1 MIKTYIRVE
10 LSSEGESP
18 KQIIERMRQIDAV
31 PVIGEYD
38 FELNLGEDERLFDKL
53 EEIHHVLRGSGVSY
67 TVTTRNDIDKAPIN
81 NGTREITHMVD
92 QKPVELRKKLYRAKL
107 GRWREMGL
115 DVDELEQLL
124 DEDIDKFK
132 IASRT
137 FLKTHLDSISVVKD
151 KHPPQNLIDGEVLS
165 LITEEGKTLQ
175 DLMALTGYLEDQ
187 ITLSLGRL
195 ISAGSTVLDSSGKI
209 ECYRLVPPP
218 APPTRKPLKVL
229 DAAGEEDAEE
239 RIMNA
244 LRPNGSTKGQLVRG
258 SRLPTEQATKALA
271 SLSKK
276 GRIRVVRKGNRA
288 LFYPA

>member
-1 MIKTYIRVE
+1 MIKTYIRIE

-38 FELNLGEDERLFDKL
+38 FELSLGEDERLFDKL
-53 EEIHHVLRGSGVSY
+53 EDIHHVLRGSSVRY
-67 TVTTRNDIDKAPIN
+67 TVTTRTDVDKAAMN
-81 NGTREITHMVD
+81 NGIREITHMVD

-107 GRWREMGL
+107 ERWREMGL

-124 DEDIDKFK
+124 DEDLDKFK
-132 IASRT
+132 VASRT

-151 KHPPQNLIDGEVLS
+151 KHLPQNLIDGDILS
-165 LITEEGKTLQ
+165 LITEEGKTLP
-175 DLMALTGYLEDQ
+175 DLMALTGHSEEQ

-195 ISAGSTVLDSSGKI
+195 ISAGSTILDSTGKTEI
-209 ECYRLVPPP
+209 YRLVPPP
-218 APPTRKPLKVL
+218 APPMRKPLKVL

-244 LRPNGSTKGQLVRG
+244 LRPNGSTKVQLARA
-258 SRLPTEQATKALA
+258 SRLPPEQATKALA